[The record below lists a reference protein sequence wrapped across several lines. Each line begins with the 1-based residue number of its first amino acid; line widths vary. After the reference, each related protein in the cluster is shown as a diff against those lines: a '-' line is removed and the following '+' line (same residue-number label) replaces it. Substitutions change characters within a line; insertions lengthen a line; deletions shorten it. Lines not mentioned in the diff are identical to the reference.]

1 MEKKLDIRAFQDGK
15 DYVLVF
21 RDCSPEL
28 KDIIKGLMNPV
39 SVPDLEAESM
49 SPTEDKAEY
58 KPRFESGPLE
68 GRTPVDVLLEDG
80 DEGYR
85 LLRRTSTEDTI
96 LERER
101 KEALALYKALRFR
114 EIAQTMEMAKREEL
128 ISFIKTFATKK
139 SLVAYMQRVGYEDD
153 DVFEFLKEAK
163 EILLKRLI
171 KQML

>member
-28 KDIIKGLMNPV
+28 KDIVKGIVNPV

-85 LLRRTSTEDTI
+85 LLRKASTEDT
-96 LERER
+96 LLDRER

-114 EIAQTMEMAKREEL
+114 EMAQTLETLPREE
-128 ISFIKTFATKK
+128 IITFIKTFATKK
-139 SLVAYMQRVGYEDD
+139 YLIAFIKRSGYEDG
-153 DVFEFLKEAK
+153 DVFEFLKVAK
-163 EILLKRLI
+163 ESLLKKLI

>member
-1 MEKKLDIRAFQDGK
+1 MEKRLDIRAFQDGK

-28 KDIIKGLMNPV
+28 KDIIKGIVNPV

-85 LLRRTSTEDTI
+85 LLRKASTEDTI

-128 ISFIKTFATKK
+128 VSFIKTFATKK
-139 SLVAYMQRVGYEDD
+139 SLLAYMQRVGYED

-163 EILLKRLI
+163 ESLLKRFI